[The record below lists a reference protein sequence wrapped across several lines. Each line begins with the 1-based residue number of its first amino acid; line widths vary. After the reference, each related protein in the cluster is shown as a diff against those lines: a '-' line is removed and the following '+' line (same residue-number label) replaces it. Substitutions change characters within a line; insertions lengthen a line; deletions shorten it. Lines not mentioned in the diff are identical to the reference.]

1 MPAAGGGGSATRGSI
16 GASTVASLVAHPL
29 VWGAAWAA
37 AFTALMVVAGVL
49 DWPTLAWLLLVLL
62 LVAPSLAATIIVLSA
77 TPRDHL
83 HDRTTVFGHF
93 FVRYLTL
100 VFAFMAWSA
109 SVVLGAV
116 ISTSIQLAARGD
128 DEEVAS
134 IGFDL
139 MAALTPVVATVLW
152 GALIV
157 RCAWFLGRL
166 RGWREAPEA
175 SEVPATMF
183 AGHPALRR
191 VVIGLAH
198 PGLLIATGLA
208 SAVTA
213 LIAAELELQLVL

>member
-1 MPAAGGGGSATRGSI
+1 MRADGGGATALGAATRASI
-16 GASTVASLVAHPL
+16 VAHPL
-29 VWGAAWAA
+29 VWGAVWAA
-37 AFTALMVVAGVL
+37 AFAALVVVAGLL
-49 DWPTLAWLLLVLL
+49 DWPTATWSLLVLA
-62 LVAPSLAATIIVLSA
+62 LVAPSLTATIVVLSV

-83 HDRTTVFGHF
+83 HDRTSVFGHF
-93 FVRYLTL
+93 FVRFLTL

-116 ISTSIQLAARGD
+116 ISTSIQLAAEGD
-128 DEEVAS
+128 EEEVAS
-134 IGFDL
+134 IGFDVL
-139 MAALTPVVATVLW
+139 TALTPAVAAVLW

-175 SEVPATMF
+175 SEVPETLL
-183 AGHPALRR
+183 AGRPDLRR

-198 PGLLIATGLA
+198 PGLLLATGIA

-213 LIAAELELQLVL
+213 LIAAEVELHLVL

>member
-1 MPAAGGGGSATRGSI
+1 M
-16 GASTVASLVAHPL
+16 AHPL
-29 VWGAAWAA
+29 VWGSAWAA
-37 AFTALMVVAGVL
+37 AFTTLIVVAGVL
-49 DWPTLAWLLLVLL
+49 DWPTIAWSLLVLV
-62 LVAPSLAATIIVLSA
+62 LVAPSLAATIIVLSV

-100 VFAFMAWSA
+100 VLAFMAWSA

-116 ISTSIQLAARGD
+116 ISTSIQLAAEGD

-139 MAALTPVVATVLW
+139 MAALTPVVVTVLW

-166 RGWREAPEA
+166 RGWREVPDA
-175 SEVPATMF
+175 SEVPATLF
-183 AGHPALRR
+183 ARRPALRR

-198 PGLLIATGLA
+198 PALLLATGLA

>member
-1 MPAAGGGGSATRGSI
+1 MRADGGGATALGATVRASI
-16 GASTVASLVAHPL
+16 VAHPL

-37 AFTALMVVAGVL
+37 VFTTLVVIAGVL
-49 DWPTLAWLLLVLL
+49 DWPTLSWSLLVLV
-62 LVAPSLAATIIVLSA
+62 LVAPSLAATILVLSV

-93 FVRYLTL
+93 FVRFLTL

-116 ISTSIQLAARGD
+116 ISTSIQLAAEGD
-128 DEEVAS
+128 EEEVAS
-134 IGFDL
+134 IGFDV
-139 MAALTPVVATVLW
+139 MAALTPAVAAVLW

-157 RCAWFLGRL
+157 RCVWFLGRL
-166 RGWREAPEA
+166 RGWREAPA
-175 SEVPATMF
+175 TSEVPETLL
-183 AGHPALRR
+183 AGRPALRR

-198 PGLLIATGLA
+198 PGLLLATGIA

-213 LIAAELELQLVL
+213 LIAAEIELHIVL

>member
-1 MPAAGGGGSATRGSI
+1 MRAGDSGGSATRASI
-16 GASTVASLVAHPL
+16 GASAVTSLVAHPL

-37 AFTALMVVAGVL
+37 VFAAVIVIAGIL
-49 DWPTLAWLLLVLL
+49 DWPTLVWSALVIV
-62 LVAPSLAATIIVLSA
+62 LVAPSLAAAILVLSV

-83 HDRTTVFGHF
+83 HDRSTVFGHF
-93 FVRYLTL
+93 FVRYVTL

-109 SVVLGAV
+109 SVVLGAA

-128 DEEVAS
+128 EEEVAS

-139 MAALTPVVATVLW
+139 MAALTPLVAAVLW

-175 SEVPATMF
+175 NEVPAHLL
-183 AGHPALRR
+183 ADRPGLRR

-198 PGLLIATGLA
+198 PGLLLATGLA
-208 SAVTA
+208 STVTA
-213 LIAAELELQLVL
+213 LIAAELELQVVF

>member
-1 MPAAGGGGSATRGSI
+1 MR
-16 GASTVASLVAHPL
+16 HPL
-29 VWGAAWAA
+29 VWGAAWATV
-37 AFTALMVVAGVL
+37 FTALIVVAGIL
-49 DWPTLAWLLLVLL
+49 DWPTLAWSILVLV
-62 LVAPSLAATIIVLSA
+62 LVAPSLAATIIVLSV

-100 VFAFMAWSA
+100 VLAFMAWSA

-116 ISTSIQLAARGD
+116 ISTSIQLAAEGD

-139 MAALTPVVATVLW
+139 MAALTPAVVAVLW

-157 RCAWFLGRL
+157 RCVWFLGRL

-175 SEVPATMF
+175 SEVPATLF
-183 AGHPALRR
+183 AGAPALRR

-198 PGLLIATGLA
+198 PGLLLATGLA
-208 SAVTA
+208 STVTA
-213 LIAAELELQLVL
+213 LIAAELELYVVL